1 MNAASDDLFYSEQ
14 GQGRLYART
23 KVCERTISETVYVK
37 AVDCFYLDISSPEYY
52 IQTVGAFEPLHSFAV
67 SKI

>member
-1 MNAASDDLFYSEQ
+1 MKSASENLFYSEQ
-14 GQGRLYART
+14 GQGRLYANT
-23 KVCERTISETVYVK
+23 KVCQRTISETVCVK

-52 IQTVGAFEPLHSFAV
+52 IQTVGAFEPPHLFAV